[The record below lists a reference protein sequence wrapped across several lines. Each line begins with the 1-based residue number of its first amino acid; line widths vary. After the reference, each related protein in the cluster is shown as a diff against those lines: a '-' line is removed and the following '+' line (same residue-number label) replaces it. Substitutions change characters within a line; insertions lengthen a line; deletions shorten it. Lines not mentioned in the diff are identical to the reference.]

1 MAFSVVYFCTALIS
15 MVVQIEINAPVLILV
30 VLVNKTNKQTNKNKA
45 DKPKLHTMLTQ
56 SFKAPSLHSYCACA
70 SRDVTGFEKSRK

>member
-15 MVVQIEINAPVLILV
+15 MVVQIEINALVLILV
-30 VLVNKTNKQTNKNKA
+30 VLVNKNKQTNKQNKA

>member
-1 MAFSVVYFCTALIS
+1 
-15 MVVQIEINAPVLILV
+15 MVVQIEINALVLILV
-30 VLVNKTNKQTNKNKA
+30 VLVNKTNKQTNKQTNKNKA

-56 SFKAPSLHSYCACA
+56 SFKAPSLHSYCA

>member
-15 MVVQIEINAPVLILV
+15 MVVQIEINALVLILV
-30 VLVNKTNKQTNKNKA
+30 VLVNKNKQTNKNKA

>member
-30 VLVNKTNKQTNKNKA
+30 VLVNKTNKQTNKNKT

-70 SRDVTGFEKSRK
+70 SRDVTGFKKSRK

>member
-15 MVVQIEINAPVLILV
+15 MVVQIGINALVLILV
-30 VLVNKTNKQTNKNKA
+30 VLVNKTNKQTKIKQTNQNSIPCSRNPS
-45 DKPKLHTMLTQ
+45 KPLH
-56 SFKAPSLHSYCACA
+56 FFFYCACA

>member
-15 MVVQIEINAPVLILV
+15 MVVQIEINALVLILV

-45 DKPKLHTMLTQ
+45 DEPKLHTMLMQ